1 MMTMITYKDTIKG
14 IAVYVDGKLSG
25 YVVAQLNG
33 GYMYI
38 PKGYKRF
45 TYVYGKLSDLKKSLE
60 G

>member
-1 MMTMITYKDTIKG
+1 MITYKDTIKG

-33 GYMYI
+33 FMYV
-38 PKGYKRF
+38 PKQSKYGGGD
-45 TYVYGKLSDLKKSLE
+45 VYTKLSDLKKSLE